1 MKGLKLSKT
10 SWLILSAGIFV
21 VILAGLGVTRSQQLQ
36 EQSKLEEELG
46 LSTMRV
52 DTIQVSHL
60 RPQLEELQQKLDESE
75 SQLNEV
81 RDRLRQ
87 TVVSVDVTEK
97 YFAIAEYCDVVIE
110 NISNTTISSGTIG
123 GVSCFETS
131 ISATVTGEVEDI
143 VNFLIGLNE
152 GYTTGYVQS
161 TQITIPDESDESIDS
176 EASASFQLVVYSYE
190 GI

>member
-1 MKGLKLSKT
+1 MKGLKFSKT
-10 SWLILSAGIFV
+10 GWLILSAGIFV
-21 VILAGLGVTRSQQLQ
+21 VILAGLGVTRSQQLT
-36 EQSKLEEELG
+36 EQTKLEEELS

-60 RPQLEELQQKLDESE
+60 RPQLEELQQRLDESE

-81 RDRLRQ
+81 QDRLRQ

-97 YFAIAEYCDVVIE
+97 FFAIAEYCDVVIQ
-110 NISNTTISSGTIG
+110 NLTNTTISTDTIQNIN
-123 GVSCFETS
+123 CYETS
-131 ISATVTGEVEDI
+131 ISATVTGELEDI
-143 VNFLIGLNE
+143 VDFLIGLNE

-161 TQITIPDESDESIDS
+161 TQISIPDESSDKQP
-176 EASASFQLVVYSYE
+176 SANFQIVVYSYE